1 MKNIYK
7 TENKNKEV
15 RTTVALNYDI
25 YQKLKDISFKNDLTM
40 SNVIELLVN
49 GRPSTGAGYLFFIDK
64 EVLLKVIIEA
74 ECKDIDMIELYIN
87 NILRK
92 RYDIKDREELRE
104 KKRTMRTKKKQPKK
118 VAKKKK

>member
-1 MKNIYK
+1 
-7 TENKNKEV
+7 
-15 RTTVALNYDI
+15 
-25 YQKLKDISFKNDLTM
+25 M

-104 KKRTMRTKKKQPKK
+104 KKRTMRAKKKQPKK